1 MTRSDLTESDL
12 LIRHIIDGEM
22 YEDQL
27 IKEGIDPSNGV
38 TLAEVARGQRIID
51 ANKARWDRPFPLIR
65 GIKYLVFNQST
76 GFQDKQGV
84 RCDPYS
90 GWPITLEW
98 ACRTCGSV
106 SVSGA
111 RCRKCGRVRR

>member
-1 MTRSDLTESDL
+1 MTRADLTESDL

-27 IKEGIDPSNGV
+27 IKEG
-38 TLAEVARGQRIID
+38 LID
-51 ANKARWDRPFPLIR
+51 APTAVWAERDLRIATANRARWDRPFPLIR
-65 GIKYLVFNQST
+65 GMKVLEWKFMGRV
-76 GFQDKQGV
+76 V

-106 SVSGA
+106 SVSGT